1 MANAHVPR
9 VARTCANPDCGK
21 AFGVKPS
28 RAARGWD
35 LYCSNA
41 CAAPARGEAMRAA
54 KALRTPKP
62 HPWALILRAAQRGHD
77 VTLTFD
83 AERPPER
90 RWVCSLALSWR
101 PVEGATAVEAVRK
114 AAGATTSGG
123 R

>member
-1 MANAHVPR
+1 
-9 VARTCANPDCGK
+9 
-21 AFGVKPS
+21 
-28 RAARGWD
+28 
-35 LYCSNA
+35 
-41 CAAPARGEAMRAA
+41 MRAA
-54 KALRTPKP
+54 KKA
-62 HPWALILRAAQRGHD
+62 HPDRLSPTAPPWSIILRAAAKGHD

-101 PVEGATAVEAVRK
+101 PVEAATAVEAVRK